1 MSDNHIVI
9 TSNSVSNFWS
19 NLVHLIDDVSLPL
32 PPLMTGYNTY
42 SLLSVR
48 FNENWIVSATFD
60 NIKTHL
66 LCHARVTI
74 LFHLVHPMG
83 NPDPSTPSDDWF

>member
-1 MSDNHIVI
+1 MCDNHIVI

-19 NLVHLIDDVSLPL
+19 NSVHLDDVSLPL

-42 SLLSVR
+42 SLFSVH
-48 FNENWIVSATFD
+48 FNENWGVSATID

-66 LCHARVTI
+66 LCHARVII
-74 LFHLVHPMG
+74 LFNLVHSTG

>member
-9 TSNSVSNFWS
+9 TSNLVSNFWS
-19 NLVHLIDDVSLPL
+19 NLVHLIDVVSLPL
-32 PPLMTGYNTY
+32 MTGCNTY

-48 FNENWIVSATFD
+48 FNESWIVSATFD
-60 NIKTHL
+60 NIKIHL

-74 LFHLVHPMG
+74 LFHLVHLMG
-83 NPDPSTPSDDWF
+83 NPNPSTPSDDWF